1 MFAEAESSMKRDNLL
16 MVADSEHDANVLY
29 AVRMFV
35 PDSFIYLRLNGKS
48 HIVMNDLEI
57 DRARKQARHCRV
69 LSWTH
74 YVNKLKRNRVKSPG
88 FAAVI
93 REILQERRLRKVFV
107 PGSFPHGLAR
117 ELRRLK
123 IKVKVRE
130 GHFFP
135 ERELKTA
142 DEVKKISAALMMAE
156 VGLAE
161 GIQALKN
168 SRIGK
173 KRRLMYHNVP
183 LTSEKLRAIID
194 IAIIQAGG
202 LAAHTIVAGGRQAC
216 DPHEQ
221 GHGVLRAHEPIV
233 IDVFPRSQKTGYFGD
248 ITRTVVKGRA
258 HDAVHQLY
266 QTVARGQEIAFE
278 QMAANVRGV
287 EVHSAVRKFFDQ
299 EGYKTGKRNGRLQGF
314 FHGTGHGLG
323 LEIHE
328 APRLSA
334 TSIDTLR
341 DGHVV
346 TVEPGLYYPE
356 LGGVRLEDVAYI
368 NGDSPRNL
376 TKFEKVLEV

>member
-1 MFAEAESSMKRDNLL
+1 MFAGAESSMKRDNLL
-16 MVADSEHDANVLY
+16 MVADSEHDANMLY

-35 PDSFIYLRLNGKS
+35 PDSFIYLRINGKC

-88 FAAVI
+88 FATVI
-93 REILQERRLRKVFV
+93 REILQEKRLRKVFV
-107 PGSFPHGLAR
+107 PNSFPHGLAR

-168 SRIGK
+168 SRIDK
-173 KRRLMYHNVP
+173 KGRLMYHNVP

-202 LAAHTIVAGGRQAC
+202 LAAHTIVAGGKQAC

-221 GHGVLRAHEPIV
+221 GHGVLRAHEPIM

-258 HDAVHQLY
+258 NQAVRKLYDIVAHGQDLAFEKMEANTPGTEVHQ
-266 QTVARGQEIAFE
+266 
-278 QMAANVRGV
+278 
-287 EVHSAVRKFFDQ
+287 AVRKFFDQ
-299 EGYKTGKRNGRLQGF
+299 EGYKTGKRNGRMQGF

-334 TSIDTLR
+334 TSNDTLR
-341 DGHVV
+341 VGHVV

-356 LGGVRLEDVAYI
+356 LGGVRLEDVACI
-368 NGDSPRNL
+368 TGNSSRNL

>member
-1 MFAEAESSMKRDNLL
+1 MKRDNLL
-16 MVADSEHDANVLY
+16 IVADSEHDANMLY
-29 AVRMFV
+29 AVGMFV
-35 PDSFIYLRLNGKS
+35 PDPFIYLRINGKC
-48 HIVMNDLEI
+48 HIVMSDLEI
-57 DRARKQARHCRV
+57 DRARKQSPHCRV
-69 LSWTH
+69 LSGS
-74 YVNKLKRNRVKSPG
+74 YYRQKLKRVGVKSPG
-88 FAAVI
+88 FAAII
-93 REILQERRLRKVFV
+93 RHILRERRLKRIFV
-107 PGSFPHGLAR
+107 PDNFPHGLAR

-130 GHFFP
+130 DRFFP
-135 ERELKTA
+135 QRQFKTA

-161 GIQALKN
+161 AIQALKN
-168 SRIGK
+168 ARIGK
-173 KRRLMYHNVP
+173 NRKLMYHNVP

-216 DPHEQ
+216 DPHEC
-221 GHGVLRAHEPIV
+221 GHGVLRAHEPII
-233 IDVFPRSQKTGYFGD
+233 IDVFPRSQRTGYFGD

-258 HDAVHQLY
+258 NEAIRKLY
-266 QTVARGQEIAFE
+266 DTVARGQELAFE
-278 QMAANVRGV
+278 RMETNTPGAD
-287 EVHSAVRKFFDQ
+287 VHQAVTELFER
-299 EGYKTGKRNGRLQGF
+299 EGYKTRRRNGRMQGF

-328 APRLSA
+328 APRMGASS
-334 TSIDTLR
+334 TDVLR
-341 DGHVV
+341 TGHVV

-368 NGDSPRNL
+368 TNGTPRNL